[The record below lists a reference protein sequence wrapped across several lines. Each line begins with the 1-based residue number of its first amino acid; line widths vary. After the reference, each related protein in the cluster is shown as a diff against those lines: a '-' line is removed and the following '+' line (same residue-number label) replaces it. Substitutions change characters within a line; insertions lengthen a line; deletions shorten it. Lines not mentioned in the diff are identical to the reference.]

1 MLGSL
6 AAVGRGIA
14 RWLAQVG
21 ALARFAYEALASIAS
36 LPGAGRRVAT
46 RVLLNQLRFT
56 TLEAVGLIVLLSG
69 ILSYLTISTTVA
81 QLDKVG
87 ASELI
92 GKLMVVAIV
101 RELGPLLTAIAI
113 VGRSGTAI
121 TAELATNTVL
131 GEVRA
136 LEGMGIDPYHYLVLP
151 RLFGCV
157 VSVTVLMVLFDVVAI
172 VGGYL
177 AAALIAGMSGARYV
191 GIVFANLTTQDVVLT
206 VAKGVLFGL
215 VIGLIPSYQG
225 LSVRRGPTEI
235 PQAVIRGTVNSLA
248 LIFVLAAIIVGTLQ
262 G

>member
-1 MLGSL
+1 MFGSL
-6 AAVGRGIA
+6 AALGRGTA

-21 ALARFAYEALASIAS
+21 ALARFAFEALASLSS
-36 LPGAGRRVAT
+36 LPGAGRRVAA

-56 TLEAVGLIVLLSG
+56 ALEAVGLIVLLSG
-69 ILSYLTISTTVA
+69 ILSYLTISTTIA

-136 LEGMGIDPYHYLVLP
+136 LEGMGIDPFHYLVLP

-172 VGGYL
+172 IGGYL
-177 AAALIAGMSGARYV
+177 AAALIAGMSGARYL

-206 VAKGVLFGL
+206 VIKGVLFGL

>member
-1 MLGSL
+1 LLGLL
-6 AAVGRGIA
+6 ATIGRGTA

-21 ALARFAYEALASIAS
+21 ALARFAFEAVASIPS

-56 TLEAVGLIVLLSG
+56 ALEAVGLIVLLSG
-69 ILSYLTISTTVA
+69 ILSYLTIASAIA

-87 ASELI
+87 ASALI

-101 RELGPLLTAIAI
+101 RQLGPLLTAIAI

-136 LEGMGIDPYHYLVLP
+136 LQGMGIDPYHYLVLP

-157 VSVTVLMVLFDVVAI
+157 VSVAILMVLFDVVS
-172 VGGYL
+172 VLGGFL
-177 AAALIAGMSGARYV
+177 AAAFITGMSGARYL
-191 GIVFANLTTQDVVLT
+191 GIVLANLTTLDIVLT
-206 VAKGVLFGL
+206 VVKGLMFGL
-215 VIGLIPSYQG
+215 VIGIIPCYEG

-235 PQAVIRGTVNSLA
+235 PQAVIRGTVHSLA
-248 LIFVLAAIIVGTLQ
+248 LIFVLAAVIVGVL
-262 G
+262 

>member
-1 MLGSL
+1 
-6 AAVGRGIA
+6 
-14 RWLAQVG
+14 VG
-21 ALARFAYEALASIAS
+21 ALARFAFEAMASLSS
-36 LPGAGRRVAT
+36 LPGAGRRVAA

-56 TLEAVGLIVLLSG
+56 ALEAVGLIVLLSG
-69 ILSYLTISTTVA
+69 ILSYLTIATTIA

-136 LEGMGIDPYHYLVLP
+136 LEGMGIDPFHYLVLP

-177 AAALIAGMSGARYV
+177 AAALIAGMSGARYL

-206 VAKGVLFGL
+206 VIKGILFGL

-248 LIFVLAAIIVGTLQ
+248 LIFVLAAIIVGALQ

>member
-1 MLGSL
+1 VLGFL
-6 AAVGRGIA
+6 AAVGRGTA

-21 ALARFAYEALASIAS
+21 ALARFAFEALASLSS
-36 LPGAGRRVAT
+36 LPGAGRRVAA
-46 RVLLNQLRFT
+46 RVLANQLRFT
-56 TLEAVGLIVLLSG
+56 ALEAVGLIVLLSG
-69 ILSYLTISTTVA
+69 ILSYLTISTTIA

-136 LEGMGIDPYHYLVLP
+136 LEGMGIDPFHYLVLP

-172 VGGYL
+172 LGGYL
-177 AAALIAGMSGARYV
+177 AAALIAGMSGARYL

-206 VAKGVLFGL
+206 VLKGVLFGL

>member
-1 MLGSL
+1 VLDLL
-6 AAVGRGIA
+6 AAIGRGTA
-14 RWLAQVG
+14 RWLARVG
-21 ALARFAYEALASIAS
+21 ALARFAFDAIRSLPS
-36 LPGAGRRVAT
+36 LPGAGRRVAA

-56 TLEAVGLIVLLSG
+56 ALEAVGLIVLLSG
-69 ILSYLTISTTVA
+69 VLSYLTISTTVA

-157 VSVTVLMVLFDVVAI
+157 LSVCCLMVLFDVIAI
-172 VGGYL
+172 LGGYL
-177 AAALIAGMSGARYV
+177 AAQFIAGMSAARYL
-191 GIVFANLTTQDVVLT
+191 GIVTANLTTQDVVLT
-206 VAKGVLFGL
+206 CLKGLLFGL
-215 VIGLIPSYQG
+215 VIGIIPSYEG

-235 PQAVIRGTVNSLA
+235 PQAVIRGTVGSLA
-248 LIFVLAAIIVGTLQ
+248 LIFVLAAVIVGVLQ

>member
-1 MLGSL
+1 MLGFL
-6 AAVGRGIA
+6 AAIGRGTA

-21 ALARFAYEALASIAS
+21 ALARFAFEALASLSS
-36 LPGAGRRVAT
+36 LPGAGRRVST

-69 ILSYLTISTTVA
+69 ILSYLTISTTIA

-172 VGGYL
+172 IGGYF
-177 AAALIAGMSGARYV
+177 AAALIAGMSGARYL

-206 VAKGVLFGL
+206 LMKGVLFGL

>member
-1 MLGSL
+1 VIGFL
-6 AAVGRGIA
+6 ATVGRGTA
-14 RWLAQVG
+14 RWLARVG
-21 ALARFAYEALASIAS
+21 ALARFAFDALSS
-36 LPGAGRRVAT
+36 LKTLPGAGRRVAA

-69 ILSYLTISTTVA
+69 VLSYLTISSTIA

-151 RLFGCV
+151 RLAGCV
-157 VSVTVLMVLFDVVAI
+157 VSVCVLMVLFDVVAI
-172 VGGYL
+172 LGGFL
-177 AAALIAGMSGARYV
+177 AATIIAGMSGPRYL
-191 GIVFANLTTQDVVLT
+191 GIVLANLTTQDVVLT
-206 VAKGVLFGL
+206 GVKGLLFGL
-215 VIGLIPSYQG
+215 VIGIIPSYEG

-235 PQAVIRGTVNSLA
+235 PQAVIRGTVYSLA
-248 LIFVLAAIIVGTLQ
+248 LIFVLAAIIVGVLQ